1 MDSFACGGKL
11 EAAPLKQFRH
21 GRLISSH
28 GMTQSLPMVCSCLF
42 HACITLRFTNYSF
55 NAQADVQIPI
65 CFSDGDN
72 RVLLKQVFIGIIF
85 MSLDGVPL
93 IAVLNTLS
101 GFHFS
106 LTRFSITVIINIIK
120 EATQNPVL
128 LPFGSIPNVWELFF
142 YLCIGIV
149 LRTEVYYHTI
159 QFPHKTRRNSYA
171 EQNLH
176 DSQSSQK

>member
-1 MDSFACGGKL
+1 M
-11 EAAPLKQFRH
+11 
-21 GRLISSH
+21 
-28 GMTQSLPMVCSCLF
+28 
-42 HACITLRFTNYSF
+42 
-55 NAQADVQIPI
+55 
-65 CFSDGDN
+65 
-72 RVLLKQVFIGIIF
+72 LKQVFIGIIF

-149 LRTEVYYHTI
+149 LRTEVYNYTI
-159 QFPHKTRRNSYA
+159 QFLHKNPHKLFA
-171 EQNLH
+171 AQELA
-176 DSQSSQK
+176 

>member
-1 MDSFACGGKL
+1 MTNCSF
-11 EAAPLKQFRH
+11 
-21 GRLISSH
+21 
-28 GMTQSLPMVCSCLF
+28 
-42 HACITLRFTNYSF
+42 
-55 NAQADVQIPI
+55 

-93 IAVLNTLS
+93 IAVVNTLS

-142 YLCIGIV
+142 YSYRAKMEYRITDKFISFGFFIDLNQDG
-149 LRTEVYYHTI
+149 
-159 QFPHKTRRNSYA
+159 YA
-171 EQNLH
+171 E
-176 DSQSSQK
+176 

>member
-1 MDSFACGGKL
+1 M
-11 EAAPLKQFRH
+11 
-21 GRLISSH
+21 
-28 GMTQSLPMVCSCLF
+28 
-42 HACITLRFTNYSF
+42 
-55 NAQADVQIPI
+55 
-65 CFSDGDN
+65 
-72 RVLLKQVFIGIIF
+72 LKQVFIGIIF

-142 YLCIGIV
+142 Y
-149 LRTEVYYHTI
+149 
-159 QFPHKTRRNSYA
+159 SYRA
-171 EQNLH
+171 KMEYRLALI
-176 DSQSSQK
+176 SSVVCYIIIKQSRFGRWADGAHCASWHLLQ

>member
-1 MDSFACGGKL
+1 M
-11 EAAPLKQFRH
+11 
-21 GRLISSH
+21 
-28 GMTQSLPMVCSCLF
+28 
-42 HACITLRFTNYSF
+42 
-55 NAQADVQIPI
+55 
-65 CFSDGDN
+65 
-72 RVLLKQVFIGIIF
+72 LKQVFIGIIF

-142 YLCIGIV
+142 YSYRAKMEYRITNKFQFCSTAVDFITTGV
-149 LRTEVYYHTI
+149 LI
-159 QFPHKTRRNSYA
+159 
-171 EQNLH
+171 
-176 DSQSSQK
+176 

>member
-1 MDSFACGGKL
+1 MTNCSF
-11 EAAPLKQFRH
+11 
-21 GRLISSH
+21 
-28 GMTQSLPMVCSCLF
+28 
-42 HACITLRFTNYSF
+42 
-55 NAQADVQIPI
+55 

-93 IAVLNTLS
+93 IAVVNTLS

-149 LRTEVYYHTI
+149 LRTDNGSSIPI
-159 QFPHKTRRNSYA
+159 QYMGKLSNITTKCCI
-171 EQNLH
+171 
-176 DSQSSQK
+176 D

>member
-1 MDSFACGGKL
+1 MFGSTVVELPRLFCFSMTNCSF
-11 EAAPLKQFRH
+11 
-21 GRLISSH
+21 
-28 GMTQSLPMVCSCLF
+28 
-42 HACITLRFTNYSF
+42 
-55 NAQADVQIPI
+55 

-120 EATQNPVL
+120 EAAQNPVL

-142 YLCIGIV
+142 YSYRAKMEYRITDKFISFGFFIDLNQDG
-149 LRTEVYYHTI
+149 
-159 QFPHKTRRNSYA
+159 YA
-171 EQNLH
+171 E
-176 DSQSSQK
+176 